1 MTKFGDFVAQS
12 QKDEAPK
19 GMEVSGAFSCQECF
33 EQCDDAEY
41 FRMEKILRWVCS
53 EGHISYVED
62 FVL

>member
-1 MTKFGDFVAQS
+1 MTKFSEFVNNS
-12 QKDEAPK
+12 QKEEAPK
-19 GMEVSGAFSCQECF
+19 GLEISGAFGCQTCH

-41 FRMEKILRWVCS
+41 FPIEKILKWKCS